1 MVFRLFAGSSPEIHL
16 KYQTHMPSYR
26 RNKMNKTS
34 IYVDNHDIE
43 KGFHCMFNKFTWQ
56 LRKTLASG
64 CTCQWINTVHF
75 ENHKYWNRIGCI
87 FLKSCFAT
95 KNSYDSKSHEYARL
109 LSKRIL
115 CLAKGMSWKLSS
127 KMKM

>member
-64 CTCQWINTVHF
+64 CTCQ
-75 ENHKYWNRIGCI
+75 
-87 FLKSCFAT
+87 
-95 KNSYDSKSHEYARL
+95 
-109 LSKRIL
+109 
-115 CLAKGMSWKLSS
+115 
-127 KMKM
+127 